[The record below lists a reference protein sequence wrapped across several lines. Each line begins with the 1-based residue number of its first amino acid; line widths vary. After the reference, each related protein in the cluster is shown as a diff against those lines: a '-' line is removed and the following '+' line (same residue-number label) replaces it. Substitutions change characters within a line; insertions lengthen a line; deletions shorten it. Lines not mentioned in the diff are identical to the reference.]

1 MSALGLAWSV
11 LTGCQSEPEAS
22 ASEKKYNPQVAE
34 ETLNK
39 KYAPQVTGSPNV
51 VTNHQVLYPSDLFHP
66 TVIDTASSDYTVKF
80 ETPGLKS
87 ASGLCEVK
95 NVTIRKQYS
104 YSSTSSWNYY
114 QDPEQ
119 VIIIEQPKTP
129 TPQPPYQP
137 EPQEVPLPQE
147 QPQPGSSNSDLD
159 GFLFGVA
166 PVILSSPAE
175 AGWEQAVSTDGPWH
189 TWTFSTDFYY
199 NGTFCSATQT
209 RKSFNSTPSAND
221 WKVSAREM
229 SCTSMP
235 AKTEDGLRGERQVAD
250 CLGAALSGN

>member
-34 ETLNK
+34 DTLSR
-39 KYAPQVTGSPNV
+39 KYTPQVTGSQNV
-51 VTNHQVLYPSDLFHP
+51 VTNHQVLYPSDIFHP
-66 TVIDTASSDYTVKF
+66 TEINTAASDYTVKF

-95 NVTIRKQYS
+95 SVTIRKQYS

-114 QDPEQ
+114 QDQDP
-119 VIIIEQPKTP
+119 VIIIEQPQTP
-129 TPQPPYQP
+129 APQVPYPQQP

-147 QPQPGSSNSDLD
+147 QQQGPSNSDMD
-159 GFLFGVA
+159 GFLFGV
-166 PVILSSPAE
+166 LNSPAE
-175 AGWEQAVSTDGPWH
+175 AGWEQAVSVNGPLH
-189 TWTFSTDFYY
+189 TWTFSADFYY

-209 RKSFNSTPSAND
+209 RKSLNSAPSADD
-221 WKVSAREM
+221 WKVRSREM

-235 AKTEDGLRGERQVAD
+235 AKTEDGLSGERQVAD
-250 CLGAALSGN
+250 CLGAALSGH